1 MSFLT
6 KTWQTLGY
14 PSVMPDM
21 RCLKAGPHVY
31 WSRFCQGSFIWTAIC
46 HSKQDNTGGLRQTGQ
61 SCVNSCLQSSI
72 FLLCTVCRKPTAR
85 PESMNS
91 EGRFQDRLFSNE
103 IWRGFLDKSF
113 FFFCLIGTQGNTK
126 EEILIVFSL
135 LFLDALGHTVWCI
148 VGLSQDYLR
157 YTLS

>member
-1 MSFLT
+1 
-6 KTWQTLGY
+6 
-14 PSVMPDM
+14 
-21 RCLKAGPHVY
+21 
-31 WSRFCQGSFIWTAIC
+31 
-46 HSKQDNTGGLRQTGQ
+46 
-61 SCVNSCLQSSI
+61 
-72 FLLCTVCRKPTAR
+72 
-85 PESMNS
+85 MNS

-103 IWRGFLDKSF
+103 IRRGFLDKSF
-113 FFFCLIGTQGNTK
+113 FFRLIGTQGNTK